1 VTTPPGAMEEMN
13 FAIRAALPQVSA
25 LLSALAAGG

>member
-1 VTTPPGAMEEMN
+1 MEEMN